1 MLNLRSCKKSFEDYK
16 EGLDIDPIY
25 NNLKG
30 SSSGVGLGII
40 PNGGLVLKAGL
51 TKW

>member
-16 EGLDIDPIY
+16 EGLDIDPTF

-30 SSSGVGLGII
+30 SSSLRVGLGII
-40 PNGGLVLKAGL
+40 PNGGLVLKD
-51 TKW
+51 WIN